1 MNSKCGES
9 VEKKSWALV
18 LTSPL
23 SEAEIAGLSMNVDN
37 SSAMKF
43 GISTKLFAAVLATA
57 MFVALAMGVA
67 AHVNLTRGFLGY
79 LNEQA
84 VQRLDEAVPSVTAG
98 YLENGSWDFLRKRP
112 GLWYR
117 LLRPVPGEGA
127 VLDAVYARPFPTVS
141 ELTGATRRF
150 TLYDTERRRIAGFS
164 GPVLDTVERAIVAD
178 GHTVGWLAMAP
189 FQSVSASGEDRFEDG
204 QMRASIIVGGI
215 AVFLAAG
222 IALWVARV
230 LLAPIKRVAE
240 ATHQLAAGDY
250 TTRVSVSSHDEVGR
264 LATDFN
270 LLAHTLG
277 RNEQMRREFM
287 ADVSHELRTPLGV
300 LHGELEAMEDGVRVL
315 DEKAVRSLQN
325 EVATLNKLVSDL
337 YDLSLADV
345 GALAYRRSDIN
356 VIDTLQV
363 AAAVFEER
371 LSAHRIAF
379 ELRVPSQPLIVFADE
394 RRLQQVFNNLFENTC
409 RYTDAGGV
417 LRLEARTEAEGVAI
431 DFMDS
436 APGVSEEWLPR
447 LFERFFRVE
456 SSRNRASGGAGL
468 GLAICRS
475 VIEAHDGRIEAKTSP
490 LGGLWLTIWL
500 PTVNS

>member
-1 MNSKCGES
+1 MHVDDTS
-9 VEKKSWALV
+9 V
-18 LTSPL
+18 
-23 SEAEIAGLSMNVDN
+23 
-37 SSAMKF
+37 MKF

-84 VQRLDEAVPSVTAG
+84 VQRLDEAVPGVTAG
-98 YLENGSWDFLRKRP
+98 YLENGSWEFLRQSP

-117 LLRPVPGEGA
+117 LLRPVPGAGV
-127 VLDAVYARPFPTVS
+127 VLDAVHARPFPTVS

-164 GPVLDTVERAIVAD
+164 GPAPDAVERAIVVD
-178 GHTVGWLAMAP
+178 GRTVGWLAMAP
-189 FQSVSASGEDRFEDG
+189 FQSVSASGEERFEDG
-204 QMRASIIVGGI
+204 QARASIIVGGI
-215 AVFLAAG
+215 AVLLAAC
-222 IALWVARV
+222 IALWVSRV
-230 LLAPIKRVAE
+230 LLNPVKRVAE

-250 TTRVSVSSHDEVGR
+250 STRVSVSSHDEVGR

-270 LLAHTLG
+270 RLAHTLG

-300 LHGELEAMEDGVRVL
+300 LHGELEAMEDGVRRL
-315 DEKAVRSLQN
+315 DDKAVRSLQN

-345 GALAYRRSDIN
+345 GALAYRRVDVNI
-356 VIDTLQV
+356 IDTLQL
-363 AAAVFEER
+363 AASVFEER
-371 LSAHRIAF
+371 LAAHRITL
-379 ELRVPSQPLIVFADE
+379 ELCLPSRPLIVFADE
-394 RRLQQVFNNLFENTC
+394 RRLQQVFNNLFENAC
-409 RYTDAGGV
+409 RYTDEGGV
-417 LRLEARTEAEGVAI
+417 LRLEVHAENADVVI

-447 LFERFFRVE
+447 LFDRFFRVE
-456 SSRNRASGGAGL
+456 GSRNRASGGAGL

-475 VIEAHDGRIEAKTSP
+475 VVEAHEGRIEAKASP
-490 LGGLWLTIWL
+490 LGGLWLTVRL
-500 PTVNS
+500 PTVSS